1 MAQSPA
7 PAMEGVPG
15 REEPMTEARKIDTG
29 TNDLLARVEDQVA
42 VLTMNRPERRNALS
56 GPMLSA
62 LRRTLEEVERDPD
75 VRCVVLTG
83 AEGAFCAGGDVKGM
97 AEAHSGGRRR
107 RTLDELIHLQRL
119 DQRGTSGRLYEMPKP
134 TIAMLPGAAA
144 GAGLALALA
153 CDLRIASENAILTTA
168 FAKVGFSGDYGGTFF
183 MSQLIGAA
191 KTRELYFLSEK
202 IDAVE
207 AKRLGLV
214 NQVLPAEAL
223 EADTLALARR
233 LAQGPS
239 IAYRYMKEN
248 INRAQSGASVDE
260 CLDLEATHHVH
271 TSLTQDHRNAVK
283 AFVEKKPPVFE
294 GR

>member
-1 MAQSPA
+1 
-7 PAMEGVPG
+7 
-15 REEPMTEARKIDTG
+15 MTEARKIDTG
-29 TNDLLARVEDQVA
+29 TDDLLARVEDQVA

-97 AEAHSGGRRR
+97 ADVQSGGRRR
-107 RTLDELIHLQRL
+107 RSLDEIIHLHRL
-119 DQRGTSGRLYEMPKP
+119 DQRGTSGRLFEMPKP

-153 CDLRIASENAILTTA
+153 CDLRIASENAVLTTA

-202 IDAVE
+202 IDAYE
-207 AKRLGLV
+207 AERLGLV
-214 NQVLPAEAL
+214 NRVVPADAL

-233 LAQGPS
+233 LAQGPT